1 VGTHARYHG
10 PRAFSEPESRVIK
23 SLAEEVELDGDT
35 IIRTLKVIS
44 CTLKVIISTLTA
56 IISTLKGIIIS
67 TLKGIIIST
76 LKVIIIT
83 LGSFVTLT

>member
-1 VGTHARYHG
+1 MGTYARYHG

-35 IIRTLKVIS
+35 IIRTLKVIIS
-44 CTLKVIISTLTA
+44 TLKVIISTLTV
-56 IISTLKGIIIS
+56 IIS

-76 LKVIIIT
+76 LKVIIT
-83 LGSFVTLT
+83 SLGSFVTLT